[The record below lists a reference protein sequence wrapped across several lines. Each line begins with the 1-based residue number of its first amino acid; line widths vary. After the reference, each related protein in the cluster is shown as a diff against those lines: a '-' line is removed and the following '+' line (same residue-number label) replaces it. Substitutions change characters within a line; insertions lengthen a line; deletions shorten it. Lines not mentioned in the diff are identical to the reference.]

1 MIRRLLQH
9 RWEPAWVNRNPTS
22 ANSPRRVRQDPVSTG
37 IRVRGL
43 AVEREGQ
50 TLVDGVDLDVD
61 PGSVHAL
68 VGPNGAGKS
77 TVLAVLAGEITPS
90 RGQVTWSGRPL
101 RDWCPN
107 ALARSRGVLPQ
118 ETVITFPLTAWEVA
132 ELGRLPHRTP
142 MQDAGIVQEALIRAG
157 VLHLAGRDYRS
168 LSGGER
174 QRVQLARVLAQI
186 HATEGA
192 LPGVLLLDEPTSALD
207 ARHQLRL
214 MHLLRADAAQGRAIL
229 VVLHDL
235 NLAAAFAD
243 RITMLNGGKVAC
255 SGTPHSVITPPV
267 IRRIWGV
274 DCVVDTDADTQRPWV
289 RLRYNS
295 ADPDGGYNHQLAT

>member
-1 MIRRLLQH
+1 MIRALLH
-9 RWEPAWVNRNPTS
+9 RRWPRMSAQGLRDATRCTFRDEHGRAPA
-22 ANSPRRVRQDPVSTG
+22 G

-43 AVEREGQ
+43 AVERDGR
-50 TLVDGVDLDVD
+50 TLVDQIDVDVD
-61 PGSVHAL
+61 PGAVHAL

-77 TVLAVLAGEITPS
+77 TVLAVLAGETAPS
-90 RGQVTWSGRPL
+90 RGQVMWSGRPL
-101 RDWCPN
+101 QDWCPN

-142 MQDAGIVQEALIRAG
+142 EQDTQIVQEALARAG

-174 QRVQLARVLAQI
+174 QRVQMARVLAQI
-186 HATEGA
+186 HETEGEH
-192 LPGVLLLDEPTSALD
+192 PGFLLLDEPTSALD

-214 MHLLRADAAQGRAIL
+214 MQLLRADAARGRAVL

-235 NLAAAFAD
+235 NLAAAFSD
-243 RITMLNGGKVAC
+243 RITILDNGTVAC
-255 SGTPHSVITPPV
+255 SGAPETVLTPPT
-267 IRRIWGV
+267 IRRVWGV
-274 DCVVDTDADTQRPWV
+274 DCVVNTDEDTQRPWV
-289 RLRYNS
+289 RLRYGTPNP
-295 ADPDGGYNHQLAT
+295 AAVTGTTA